1 LTKQNLEIRKATKEA
16 GLKLWQVAE
25 AYGMT
30 ESSFSRMLRKEL
42 PLEVQE
48 VILEI
53 IFNLKKR
60 FEKKGAK

>member
-1 LTKQNLEIRKATKEA
+1 MTKQNLEIRKATKEA